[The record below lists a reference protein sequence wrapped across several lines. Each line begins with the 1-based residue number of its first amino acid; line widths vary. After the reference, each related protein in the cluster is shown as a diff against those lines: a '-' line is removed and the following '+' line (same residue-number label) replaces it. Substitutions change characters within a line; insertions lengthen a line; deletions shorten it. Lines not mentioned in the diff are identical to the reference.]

1 MTENENLEIQFEL
14 LDLDIRLEY
23 IQVKLAEEEIS
34 EEMRKRYLLEFD
46 RLKHKYKFLQ
56 DQLTNEYVRRIR

>member
-14 LDLDIRLEY
+14 MDLDIRLEY
-23 IQVKLAEEEIS
+23 IQVKLAEETN
-34 EEMRKRYLLEFD
+34 EEMRKKCLLEFD
-46 RLKHKYKFLQ
+46 RLKRKYKYLQ